1 MFNAETKQDYIVLN
15 PNNNV
20 HFERVMHNYFD
31 RVEDTEKRF
40 GKDLGAFTVS
50 EIIAMYKSLCT
61 PSLDML
67 NVINNQFLNYTN
79 WYMRNVENKDNQNH
93 YREISTDVLL
103 SCISYAGFNSNILTR
118 DELLAIIRDFANPYE
133 QFLYLA
139 LFEGIK
145 GEQFSDFDDLKL
157 TDFNKKQKVVQLSN
171 RTVPVSSELIHYA
184 EDAATEYQMYNI
196 NGEPV
201 RRGKL
206 LATDDRI
213 IKCPDEV
220 GMETERSDRIRL
232 IYRIIRKTKR
242 YDFVPTTISI
252 TSLIESGRIN
262 WVRER
267 MKEKEMSAEEVL
279 RGCKEE
285 MENIYGVVVSIPK
298 WLKMYEE
305 FCNR

>member
-1 MFNAETKQDYIVLN
+1 MFNAKVKQDYIELN

-20 HFERVMHNYFD
+20 NFEKVMLNYFN
-31 RVEDTEKRF
+31 RVEETEKRF
-40 GKDLGAFTVS
+40 GKDLGVFTTS

-93 YREISTDVLL
+93 YREMSTDVLL

-118 DELLAIIRDFANPYE
+118 NELLGIIREFANPYE

-139 LFEGIK
+139 LFEGVK
-145 GEQFSDFDDLKL
+145 GEQFSDFDNLKL
-157 TDFNKKQKVVQLSN
+157 TDFKRDKKVLQLSN
-171 RTVPVSSELIHYA
+171 RTIPVSTELIHYA
-184 EDAATEYQMYNI
+184 EEATTEYQMYNI
-196 NGEPV
+196 SGDPV

-206 LATDDRI
+206 LAADDRI
-213 IKCPDEV
+213 IKCPEEV
-220 GMETERSDRIRL
+220 GFESNRSDRLRL

-242 YDFVPTTISI
+242 YDFVPPTISI

-267 MKEKEMSAEEVL
+267 MKEKEISAEEVL
-279 RGCKEE
+279 RSCKDE
-285 MENIYGVVVSIPK
+285 MDNIYGAVVSIPR
-298 WLKMYEE
+298 WLKMYED
-305 FCNR
+305 FCKR

>member
-1 MFNAETKQDYIVLN
+1 MFNAGIKQDYILLN

-20 HFERVMHNYFD
+20 NFDKVMLNYFN

-40 GKDLGAFTVS
+40 GKDLGAFTAS

-79 WYMRNVENKDNQNH
+79 WYMANVENKDHQNH
-93 YREISTDVLL
+93 YREMTTDILL
-103 SCISYAGFNSNILTR
+103 NCVSYAGFNSNILTR
-118 DELLAIIRDFANPYE
+118 NELLGIIREFANPYE

-145 GEQFSDFDDLKL
+145 GEQFSDFYNLRIS
-157 TDFNKKQKVVQLSN
+157 DFNRRQKVLQLSD
-171 RTVPVSSELIHYA
+171 RTIPVSSELIHYA
-184 EDAATEYQMYNI
+184 EEATTEYQMYNI

-206 LATDDRI
+206 LASDDRI
-213 IKCPDEV
+213 LKCPDEV
-220 GMETERSDRIRL
+220 GMESNTLERVRL
-232 IYRIIRKTKR
+232 IYRIIRKSKR
-242 YDFVPTTISI
+242 YDFVPRTISI
-252 TSLIESGRIN
+252 TSLMESGRIN
-262 WVRER
+262 WVKGI
-267 MKEKEMSAEEVL
+267 MKERELTAEQVL

-285 MENIYGVVVSIPK
+285 MENIYGPVVSVPK

-305 FCNR
+305 FCKR